1 MVSPNVFQEA
11 QTKKKPPFRHGFG
24 TFEGFPFSVQLGNV
38 PSSQIGEVAIP
49 RGSLPRC
56 RRFDSVICKV
66 GNLDG
71 LKCCLLGSK
80 FAGRN
85 NASVNDGGAKPA
97 FQTLY
102 FSDKGDTM
110 ENENPQATATSA
122 DNGGTNT
129 PANAP
134 AETPKQTKGTENNQP
149 YKTFATQ
156 EDFDRHS
163 AGILNSAQKKAE
175 KELLALL
182 GLKPDEKDKLQKFKE
197 AYDATLSESEKKAKE
212 LESLK
217 NEESSLKAS
226 IAEKDAIITAITKF
240 SGKKAEDVI
249 KFVKMAK
256 GLVDENTTME
266 QALEQVLA
274 LAKSMKDD
282 HKTAPKG
289 TPPAESS
296 DDKTEENPFKTK
308 NLTEQGKLF
317 KADPEKARRLYKEA
331 TGKKAPF

>member
-1 MVSPNVFQEA
+1 
-11 QTKKKPPFRHGFG
+11 
-24 TFEGFPFSVQLGNV
+24 
-38 PSSQIGEVAIP
+38 
-49 RGSLPRC
+49 
-56 RRFDSVICKV
+56 
-66 GNLDG
+66 
-71 LKCCLLGSK
+71 
-80 FAGRN
+80 
-85 NASVNDGGAKPA
+85 
-97 FQTLY
+97 
-102 FSDKGDTM
+102 M
-110 ENENPQATATSA
+110 ENENPQATATPA
-122 DNGGTNT
+122 DNGSKNT
-129 PANAP
+129 PVNTP
-134 AETPKQTKGTENNQP
+134 TETPKQTQGAETQP

-296 DDKTEENPFKTK
+296 DGKTEENPFKTK